1 MGNSTTSTIV
11 VNIVDDQPIAHADS
25 AAVAE
30 GGIVSGNV
38 LWNDVGGADGLA
50 AGGAVVG
57 VRAGSDTS
65 TSAVGG
71 LNSQIN
77 GTYGYLT
84 LDANG
89 NAVYHSNPNAVSGP
103 GATDAFTY
111 TVRDADGDQSTTTIT
126 IDVHNSC
133 ISAVS
138 DSDVTVYE
146 KALDLNQDGQDLAR
160 RHRHRQPAG
169 QHRRNRQWHAGR
181 FGHRRQ
187 RRDHLH
193 PGRQRHRHLRAN
205 PAQPQRH
212 LHLHPDLGASTTPHA
227 NDGANTLSESFT
239 YKATDA
245 LGNSTTSTIV
255 VNIVDDQPIAHADAA
270 SVAEGG
276 IVSGN
281 VLWNDVGGADGLA
294 AGGAVVGVR
303 AGSDTSTSA
312 VGGLNSQI
320 NGTYG
325 YLTLDANGNAVYH
338 SNPNAVSG
346 PGATD
351 VFTYTVRDADGDQ
364 STTTITIDVHN
375 SCISAVSDSDVT
387 VYEKALDLNQD
398 GQDLAAGTVTGSQ
411 PGLTAETASGTLVG
425 SVTGASGAIT
435 YTLVGSATGTYGQ
448 ILLNPNGTYT
458 YTLTSAGQHH
468 AARRRWREHPQ
479 RKFHLQ
485 SHRCLGQQHHQHHR
499 GQHRR

>member
-1 MGNSTTSTIV
+1 NV
-11 VNIVDDQPIAHADS
+11 VDDVPTAHADETS
-25 AAVAE
+25 VAE
-30 GGIVSGNV
+30 GGTVNGNV

-50 AGGAVVG
+50 AGAVLG

-71 LNSQIN
+71 LNTQIN

-103 GATDAFTY
+103 GATDTFTY
-111 TVRDADGDQSTTTIT
+111 TLRDADGDQSTTTIT
-126 IDVHNSC
+126 IDVHNSS
-133 ISAVS
+133 ILAVS

-146 KALDLNQDGQDLAR
+146 KALDLNQDGQDLA
-160 RHRHRQPAG
+160 PGTVTGSLPGNTGETASGTLVGSVSGAVGAITYTLVGSATGTYG
-169 QHRRNRQWHAGR
+169 QI
-181 FGHRRQ
+181 
-187 RRDHLH
+187 L
-193 PGRQRHRHLRAN
+193 LN
-205 PAQPQRH
+205 PDGSYTYTLTSAP
-212 LHLHPDLGASTTPHA
+212 STTPHA

-239 YKATDA
+239 YQATDA

-255 VNIVDDQPIAHADAA
+255 INVVDDVPTAHADET

-276 IVSGN
+276 TVNGN

-294 AGGAVVGVR
+294 AGAVLGVR

-312 VGGLNSQI
+312 VGGLNTQI

-351 VFTYTVRDADGDQ
+351 TFTYT
-364 STTTITIDVHN
+364 
-375 SCISAVSDSDVT
+375 
-387 VYEKALDLNQD
+387 
-398 GQDLAAGTVTGSQ
+398 
-411 PGLTAETASGTLVG
+411 
-425 SVTGASGAIT
+425 
-435 YTLVGSATGTYGQ
+435 
-448 ILLNPNGTYT
+448 
-458 YTLTSAGQHH
+458 
-468 AARRRWREHPQ
+468 
-479 RKFHLQ
+479 
-485 SHRCLGQQHHQHHR
+485 
-499 GQHRR
+499 